1 MGGRHQQEERGPG
14 VVVLYTSL
22 MILLLAFFIL
32 LNAMGKVEEA
42 KVEAAIQSLQS
53 GFGLLSGG
61 DSPLIG
67 AGRRLSSEVVMP
79 IVPVEQ
85 DYRYIR
91 GLSRTLDL
99 DREVSLLR
107 SETSRTVVMS
117 GGLLFEGDS
126 TVLSDKGK
134 EFLRLAAE
142 VMRNSRYPISLYGH
156 TDGPALLSPGGQ
168 DAWRISA
175 ERALAVLRYLVAQ
188 GVAPSRL
195 AAFGM
200 AGFSPRVSPRDPNHA
215 RLNNRVEMVFDA
227 RDSAAEDL
235 PPTETDPKVGL
246 RGFTFELLP
255 QDKGGK

>member
-1 MGGRHQQEERGPG
+1 MAGRQRQDDKGPG
-14 VVVLYTSL
+14 IVVLYTSL

-61 DSPLIG
+61 DSPLSG
-67 AGRRLSSEVVMP
+67 EERKRSSEVVMP
-79 IVPVEQ
+79 MVPVEQ

-91 GLSRTLDL
+91 GLSRSLDL

-107 SETSRTVVMS
+107 SETSRSVVMS

-126 TVLSDKGK
+126 ASLSDKGR

-142 VMRNSRYPISLYGH
+142 VVKNSQYPISLHGH
-156 TDGPALLSPGGQ
+156 TDGPSLTGLGGQ
-168 DAWRISA
+168 DSWRVSA
-175 ERALAVLRYLVAQ
+175 ERALAVQRFLVGQ

-200 AGFSPRVSPRDPNHA
+200 DGFSPRVSTRDPAHA

-235 PPTETDPKVGL
+235 PLETDPKVGL
-246 RGFTFELLP
+246 RGFTFDLLP
-255 QDKGGK
+255 QEKDGR

>member
-1 MGGRHQQEERGPG
+1 MARRHQQEEKGPG
-14 VVVLYTSL
+14 IVVLYTSL

-61 DSPLIG
+61 DSPLSG
-67 AGRRLSSEVVMP
+67 AERKQSSEVVMP

-91 GLSRTLDL
+91 GLSRSLDL

-107 SETSRTVVMS
+107 SETSRTVVMT

-126 TVLSDKGK
+126 AALSDKGR

-142 VMRNSRYPISLYGH
+142 VLKNSGYPISLYGH
-156 TDGPALLSPGGQ
+156 TDGPALTSESGQ
-168 DAWRISA
+168 DNWRLSA
-175 ERALAVLRYLVAQ
+175 QRALAVLRYLVSQ
-188 GVAPSRL
+188 GLAPSRL

-200 AGFSPRVSPRDPNHA
+200 AGFSPRVSQRDPAHA

-227 RDSAAEDL
+227 RDSAAQDL
-235 PPTETDPKVGL
+235 PLTETDPKVGL

-255 QDKGGK
+255 QEKEGK